1 MPKLEADEL
10 AALSTVL
17 NYLDTWPLRHPRL
30 TRAVAERARA
40 TGCWAQ
46 VGDALSARMHPSSW
60 GGFNGESPELG
71 NALRRAQE
79 AAAQTVDPELR
90 TAYEQAAER
99 IQATIDSDRRRH
111 EEDSQSGWD

>member
-1 MPKLEADEL
+1 MLEG
-10 AALSTVL
+10 
-17 NYLDTWPLRHPRL
+17 PRL
-30 TRAVAERARA
+30 TRTVAERARA

-60 GGFNGESPELG
+60 GGFDGESPELG
-71 NALRRAQE
+71 NSLSRAQE
-79 AAAQTVDPELR
+79 AAAESVPELR